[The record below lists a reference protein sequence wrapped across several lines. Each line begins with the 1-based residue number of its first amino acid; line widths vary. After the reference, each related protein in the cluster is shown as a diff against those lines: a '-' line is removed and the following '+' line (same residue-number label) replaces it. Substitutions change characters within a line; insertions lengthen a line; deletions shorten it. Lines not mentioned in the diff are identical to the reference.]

1 MPTQTRIWHAETGYK
16 DLINRQ
22 ALENMATESEIFFF
36 VFVGVLGGGPLLVL
50 VCYGIGHLIDGISRI
65 RFDNA
70 EASARDAY
78 QPVIQQDIS
87 LYV

>member
-1 MPTQTRIWHAETGYK
+1 
-16 DLINRQ
+16 
-22 ALENMATESEIFFF
+22 MATDSEIGLFI
-36 VFVGVLGGGPLLVL
+36 FVGFCVGGPTLIL
-50 VCYGIGHLIDGISRI
+50 VCFGIGHLIDGISRI

-78 QPVIQQDIS
+78 QPVIQQEIS